1 MGIGAQA
8 PWGLEAV
15 LLPDSERAITGM
27 LAAMPAEMEGLARQ
41 PIVGSEVDYGD
52 RGMGGMAGSMEV
64 FLRVMTL
71 GGPGTEFGTGAPF
84 VRAMVDSGGIG
95 SESKN
100 LDPNAPLVYAAGTTP
115 AGDTTYYSAMWAAP
129 DSRYVFLVQA
139 TSEAQR
145 VALIE
150 AFIRASTA
158 AG

>member
-1 MGIGAQA
+1 MGIDAQA

-15 LLPDSERAITGM
+15 PLPDSERAVKSL
-27 LAAMPAEMEGLARQ
+27 LASMPAEIEGLPRQ

-52 RGMGGMAGSMEV
+52 RGMGRMAGSMEV

-71 GGPGTEFGTGAPF
+71 GGPGTQFGTGAPF

-139 TSEAQR
+139 TSEGQR
-145 VALIE
+145 LALVE
-150 AFIRASTA
+150 AFTEA
-158 AG
+158 AGATS